1 MICLS
6 KKEGEIRKK
15 IHVSAYFH
23 KNNHMKEKP
32 EDNKVD
38 HLQEVGMVQD
48 ERDIGQ
54 SDTRLSVSF

>member
-1 MICLS
+1 MQNIIYSMICLS

-23 KNNHMKEKP
+23 KKNHMKEKP

-38 HLQEVGMVQD
+38 HLQEVGMV
-48 ERDIGQ
+48 
-54 SDTRLSVSF
+54 